1 LIGIGTTLFRVVS
14 IFLLKSLVGKK
25 IVISLYHQIKNLQV
39 MITNNFDIKELEN
52 TIKFIFNKKEIT
64 QVDIETSNKL
74 IEKWKRIT
82 HWVEKTENPIKQ

>member
-1 LIGIGTTLFRVVS
+1 
-14 IFLLKSLVGKK
+14 
-25 IVISLYHQIKNLQV
+25 LYHQIKNLQV

-64 QVDIETSNKL
+64 QVDVETAKKL
-74 IEKWKRIT
+74 IDKWKRIT

>member
-1 LIGIGTTLFRVVS
+1 
-14 IFLLKSLVGKK
+14 
-25 IVISLYHQIKNLQV
+25 

-64 QVDIETSNKL
+64 QVDVETAKKL
-74 IEKWKRIT
+74 IDKWKRIT